1 MSGDLHCH
9 TKLSDGSLGI
19 DDLIVLAQ
27 KKGVSTIAIMDHDCL
42 AATVRGKIIGDRHG
56 VKVIPGVELSATDT
70 KRNKNTTVLCY
81 LPDHPD
87 RLEGLCRRNLLARKK
102 ASQYMILKASKKYD
116 ISPDLILKCAT
127 GSTNVYKQHIMHAF
141 MECGLT
147 DRIYGDLY
155 KKIFTG
161 NAPDN
166 ITVEPVFP
174 DVTEI
179 INAIHDA
186 GGIAVLAASGTEDN
200 YELLE
205 ELTKPGNEGVDG
217 VEVWGPT
224 IDDDRRK
231 HLMSFAEKNNL
242 LMVGGSNFHG
252 MYGDKHTVGDYTTPK
267 QHLDTLLNFK
277 HYNLKYK
284 TQQNG

>member
-205 ELTKPGNEGVDG
+205 ELTKPGNEG
-217 VEVWGPT
+217 
-224 IDDDRRK
+224 IDDGRCVGHQISNGAADGAADQKDHNQQER
-231 HLMSFAEKNNL
+231 HSLHAHTFL
-242 LMVGGSNFHG
+242 LCVHKYFLLSSKINEWLFLGKFPGNMGLGG
-252 MYGDKHTVGDYTTPK
+252 
-267 QHLDTLLNFK
+267 
-277 HYNLKYK
+277 
-284 TQQNG
+284 